1 MQGSKNSR
9 RDFLKRVCPSI
20 AFAFFGISFFEAC
33 STDENQNETIQ
44 DDCQE
49 ISNSNLGYVIEGCI
63 FNIDLNHPNFSS
75 LVEIGGWMN
84 GYSIGLDMLFLRISS
99 ESIQVYSNV
108 CPHNYVQNQW
118 GLTDDN
124 KFRCNAHGNQ
134 YSTNCSSPSSL
145 TCYASSING
154 NIMEVISN

>member
-49 ISNSNLGYVIEGCI
+49 ISNSNLGYVIEDCI
-63 FNIDLNHPNFSS
+63 FKIDLNHPNFSS
-75 LVEIGGWMN
+75 LVEIGSWMN